1 MNIYKQRNRPPWIPT
16 HVGNMRH
23 RLASVGMLSRHI
35 FITFYNPFHDLLVM
49 HVTQRLIW
57 VFTFNPYLFLL
68 CLVFCTLRTGSL
80 VQTERTTLF
89 NYCPVTRTSSQTGP
103 SSTSCFRLSIWLVSQ
118 ATVKLDQ
125 AKSRVKH
132 RYNTAPLQFSLT
144 KFYHTKNILFKI
156 LYERQNFELLLCWC
170 CGRMCMLFN
179 NHLPHSEAINS
190 ILMNMCK

>member
-1 MNIYKQRNRPPWIPT
+1 
-16 HVGNMRH
+16 MRH

-57 VFTFNPYLFLL
+57 VFTFNPNWFILY
-68 CLVFCTLRTGSL
+68 LVFCCLRTGSL
-80 VQTERTTLF
+80 VQTERTTFF

-103 SSTSCFRLSIWLVSQ
+103 SSTSCFRFSIWLVSQ

-132 RYNTAPLQFSLT
+132 RYNTASLGSFLSQSFITLKIYFS
-144 KFYHTKNILFKI
+144 KFFMNVRTLSFY
-156 LYERQNFELLLCWC
+156 CVDAVGGC
-170 CGRMCMLFN
+170 VLFN
-179 NHLPHSEAINS
+179 NHLSHSEAINS